1 MPMPIGL
8 AQRLLQQPLRPLLL
22 ITAVFALQA
31 CVVNPVTGKRELS
44 LVSESQELNI
54 GAQSYAPLSQ
64 AEGGRY
70 AVDSKLEAYV
80 KEVGQRVAAVSD
92 RPLPYEFTLLNNPVP
107 NAWALP
113 GGKIAVNLGLL
124 WELDNEAELAAVL
137 GHEVVHAAARH
148 GARAQTRGILLQG
161 ALFGASVAMGGG
173 DAVLGAANIGAQYA
187 MASRGRDAE
196 LESDLYG
203 TRYLQK
209 AGYDPQAAVTLQEA
223 FVRMSQGRQQDF
235 FSQLF
240 SSHPPSQERVDKNR
254 ETAAS
259 LPAGGSLNRDRFQQK
274 TAYIRKVKPAY
285 DAYLEAR
292 KSLSEN
298 NKAEAEKHID
308 RALRIEQREPRFQSF
323 KGDMLS
329 ARDDWKGALK
339 YYETALKLDGSW
351 FMFWLDRGIAR
362 YHLKQISGA
371 KSDLE
376 QSIKRLPT
384 SPGHLYLGHIAVKHN
399 DRNNAIKH
407 YQTAAQGGG
416 EVGKEA
422 QTALLRLDLAN
433 NPSKYLGVS
442 AALTPQGQLVLTVNN
457 PTAVAVKNVVV
468 TVSDN
473 SRSWQQSF
481 SDVLAGGK
489 QAQRNT
495 GLGPWSREQ
504 AQQLKIQITAA
515 EVAE

>member
-1 MPMPIGL
+1 M
-8 AQRLLQQPLRPLLL
+8 PLLSPRHHYRRPIQAL
-22 ITAVFALQA
+22 VFACAAITLQA
-31 CVVNPVTGKRELS
+31 CVVNPVTGKREFT

-70 AVDSKLEAYV
+70 QVDPQLEDYV
-80 KEVGQRVAAVSD
+80 KQVGQRVAAVSD

-161 ALFGASVAMGGG
+161 ALLGASAALGGG
-173 DAVLGAANIGAQYA
+173 DSILGAANLGAQYA
-187 MASRGRDAE
+187 MARRGRDAE

-203 TRYLQK
+203 TRYMQL

-240 SSHPPSQERVDKNR
+240 SSHPPSQERVEKNR

-259 LPAGGSLNRDRFQQK
+259 LPPGGTLNRDRYQQK

-285 DAYLEAR
+285 DAYLKAREAMV
-292 KSLSEN
+292 
-298 NKAEAEKHID
+298 NKQYDDAEKNINA
-308 RALRIEQREPRFQSF
+308 ALRIEQKEPRFHSF
-323 KGDMLS
+323 KGDLYANKKQWQS
-329 ARDDWKGALK
+329 ALK
-339 YYETALKLDGSW
+339 HYETALRLDGTW

-362 YHLKQISGA
+362 YHLKQTSGA

-376 QSIKRLPT
+376 NSLKRLPT
-384 SPGHLYLGHIAVKHN
+384 APGHLYLGHIAAKQN
-399 DRNNAIKH
+399 DRNAAIQH
-407 YQTAAQGGG
+407 YQTAAQAKGS
-416 EVGKEA
+416 VGQEA
-422 QTALLRLDLAN
+422 QAALLRLDLAN
-433 NPSKYLGVS
+433 NPNKYLNVK
-442 AALTPQGQLVLTVNN
+442 AALTQQGQLVLTVVN

-468 TVSDN
+468 TTSDG
-473 SRSWQQSF
+473 SRSWRENF
-481 SDVLAGGK
+481 SSAIAAGK
-489 QAQRNT
+489 QQQRNT

-504 AQQLKIQITAA
+504 AQNLRIQITAA
-515 EVAE
+515 ELAE

>member
-1 MPMPIGL
+1 MSIGPP
-8 AQRLLQQPLRPLLL
+8 QRLLQRPLRLLLL
-22 ITAVFALQA
+22 ITAVFTLQA
-31 CVVNPVTGKRELS
+31 CGVNPVTGKRELS

-70 AVDSKLEAYV
+70 RVDPKLEAYV
-80 KEVGQRVAAVSD
+80 KEIGQRVAAVSD

-124 WELDNEAELAAVL
+124 WELENEAELAAVL

-161 ALFGASVAMGGG
+161 ALLGASAALGGG
-173 DAVLGAANIGAQYA
+173 DSILGAANLGAQYA
-187 MASRGRDAE
+187 MARRGRDAE

-209 AGYDPQAAVTLQEA
+209 AGYDPQAAVTLQQA

-240 SSHPPSQERVDKNR
+240 SSHPPSQERVEKNR

-259 LPAGGSLNRDRFQQK
+259 LPAGGTLNRERYQQK

-292 KSLSEN
+292 KAMAN
-298 NKAEAEKHID
+298 NDKATAEKHID

-329 ARDDWKGALK
+329 ARKDWKGALK
-339 YYETALKLDGSW
+339 YYETALNLDGTW

-362 YHLKQISGA
+362 YHLNQPKGA

-384 SPGHLYLGHIAVKHN
+384 APAHLYLGHLAAKQ
-399 DRNNAIKH
+399 NNNSVAIKH
-407 YQTAAQGGG
+407 YQTAAQANGD
-416 EVGKEA
+416 VGKEA

-433 NPSKYLGVS
+433 NPGKYLGVK
-442 AALTPQGQLVLTVNN
+442 AALTPQGQLVLTVSN
-457 PTAVAVKNVVV
+457 PSAVAVKNVVV
-468 TVSDN
+468 TVSDS

-481 SDVLAGGK
+481 SDVLDAGK
-489 QAQRNT
+489 QSQRNT

-504 AQQLKIQITAA
+504 AQQLRIQITAA
-515 EVAE
+515 QVAE